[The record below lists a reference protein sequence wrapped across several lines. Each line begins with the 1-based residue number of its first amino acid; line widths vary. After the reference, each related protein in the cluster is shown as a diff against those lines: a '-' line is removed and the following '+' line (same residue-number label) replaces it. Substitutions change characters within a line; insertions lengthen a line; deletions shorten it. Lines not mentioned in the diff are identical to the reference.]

1 MPSVSEKQK
10 KFMRIACNNK
20 EFADKVDIPQK
31 VACEFN
37 DEDKKLEE
45 ESVTPRFQQALL
57 ASIQYEQ
64 EQRRRRNTMDDLLN
78 HNE

>member
-1 MPSVSEKQK
+1 
-10 KFMRIACNNK
+10 MRIACNNK

-45 ESVTPRFQQALL
+45 AITPRFQQALL
-57 ASIQYEQ
+57 ASIQFEQ

>member
-20 EFADKVDIPQK
+20 EFADKVDISQK
-31 VACEFN
+31 VACEFHN
-37 DEDKKLEE
+37 ADKKLEE
-45 ESVTPRFQQALL
+45 ESTPRFQQALL
-57 ASIQYEQ
+57 ASIEAEQ
-64 EQRRRRNTMDDLLN
+64 EMRRRRIAMDDIIN

>member
-20 EFADKVDIPQK
+20 EFADKVDISQK
-31 VACEFN
+31 VACEFHN
-37 DEDKKLEE
+37 ADKKLEE
-45 ESVTPRFQQALL
+45 STPRFQQALL
-57 ASIQYEQ
+57 ASIEAEQ
-64 EQRRRRNTMDDLLN
+64 EMRRRRIAMDDILN